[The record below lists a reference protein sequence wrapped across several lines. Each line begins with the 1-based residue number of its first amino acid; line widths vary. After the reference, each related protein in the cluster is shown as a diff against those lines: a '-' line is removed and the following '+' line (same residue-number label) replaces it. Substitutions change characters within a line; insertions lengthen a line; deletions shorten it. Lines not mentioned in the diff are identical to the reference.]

1 MFWLKSCP
9 HCAGDLYDARDLFG
23 GYLACLQCG
32 HYLSELEE
40 LAVGCMSAAASETGL
55 TKPEAGEYGVFAGL
69 EQSEALEQVV

>member
-9 HCAGDLYDARDLFG
+9 RCAGDLYDARDLFG

-40 LAVGCMSAAASETGL
+40 LAVGCISWVAPETELAKLELNEHGVL
-55 TKPEAGEYGVFAGL
+55 AGREEA
-69 EQSEALEQVV
+69 EALEQVV